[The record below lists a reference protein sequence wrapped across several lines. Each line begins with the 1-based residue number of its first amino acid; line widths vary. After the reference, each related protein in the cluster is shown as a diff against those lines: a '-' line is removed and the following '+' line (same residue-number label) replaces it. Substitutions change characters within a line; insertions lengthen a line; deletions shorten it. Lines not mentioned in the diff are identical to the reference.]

1 LTLFLVHRTWSVSHS
16 PFLSTYSFLYWLF
29 LLPIRSCFALSSRA
43 TKISCLRILE
53 NFCYYFGGSSSVSQC
68 FRNLCCKI
76 LLVVPHKLLFW
87 IHHICASGGTRE
99 GLEVFLT
106 LGVIIIDEACVD
118 AEVVM
123 HGWAQI
129 AETWDAVDAWVD
141 AVRLVY
147 TIYAQGKKDVLAGV
161 LAG

>member
-1 LTLFLVHRTWSVSHS
+1 MV
-16 PFLSTYSFLYWLF
+16 
-29 LLPIRSCFALSSRA
+29 
-43 TKISCLRILE
+43 
-53 NFCYYFGGSSSVSQC
+53 
-68 FRNLCCKI
+68 
-76 LLVVPHKLLFW
+76 
-87 IHHICASGGTRE
+87 
-99 GLEVFLT
+99 
-106 LGVIIIDEACVD
+106 IIDEACVD

>member
-1 LTLFLVHRTWSVSHS
+1 
-16 PFLSTYSFLYWLF
+16 
-29 LLPIRSCFALSSRA
+29 
-43 TKISCLRILE
+43 
-53 NFCYYFGGSSSVSQC
+53 
-68 FRNLCCKI
+68 
-76 LLVVPHKLLFW
+76 LVVPRELLFL
-87 IHHICASGGTRE
+87 IHHVCASGGRRE
-99 GLEVFLT
+99 GHEVFLT
-106 LGVIIIDEACVD
+106 SGVIIIDEACVD

>member
-1 LTLFLVHRTWSVSHS
+1 M
-16 PFLSTYSFLYWLF
+16 
-29 LLPIRSCFALSSRA
+29 
-43 TKISCLRILE
+43 
-53 NFCYYFGGSSSVSQC
+53 
-68 FRNLCCKI
+68 
-76 LLVVPHKLLFW
+76 VVPHELLFW
-87 IHHICASGGTRE
+87 IHHVCASGERRE
-99 GLEVFLT
+99 GHEVFLT